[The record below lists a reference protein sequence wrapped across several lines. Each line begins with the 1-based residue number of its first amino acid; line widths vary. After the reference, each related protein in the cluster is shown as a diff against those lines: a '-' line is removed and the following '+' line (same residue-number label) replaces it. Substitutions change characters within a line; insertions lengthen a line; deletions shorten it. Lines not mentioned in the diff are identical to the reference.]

1 MEAQDLMDE
10 DQGWG
15 LENIRFQE
23 LDSWNQVWK
32 VACKLRGFHGER
44 GCEGS
49 SQRVVADV
57 PLTAISLTFKVVPG
71 A

>member
-10 DQGWG
+10 DQGWR

-32 VACKLRGFHGER
+32 VLLSSEDFMVREIARGAVREW
-44 GCEGS
+44 
-49 SQRVVADV
+49 SQM
-57 PLTAISLTFKVVPG
+57 SLLQPYL
-71 A
+71 